1 MGVFTMKST
10 AQRMLNAFLG
20 MHELSW
26 WILTRALCLS
36 CVLLFCGFLLLLEVD
51 MAALESLRISHTA
64 QSITQMPQAIL
75 LMAIIGVACAE
86 DHFSDT

>member
-51 MAALESLRISHTA
+51 MAALESLRLYHIA
-64 QSITQMPQAIL
+64 QSMTQMPQAIL